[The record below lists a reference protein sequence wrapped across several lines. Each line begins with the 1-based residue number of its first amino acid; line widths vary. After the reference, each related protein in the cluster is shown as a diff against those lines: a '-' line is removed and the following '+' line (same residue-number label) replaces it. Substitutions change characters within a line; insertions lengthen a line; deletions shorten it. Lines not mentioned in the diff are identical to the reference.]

1 MAKFL
6 REVAKFG
13 GDSLND
19 FKVIQLFGVLLRSEY
34 CKGVFLFLF
43 TARSDICFKDSC
55 YTFAQGGNTWP
66 ENRKTCQDKGGDL
79 VAMEEEEE
87 WQFVNTEIQKRTI
100 PKPMEYHIGL
110 LKEEGVW
117 KWVNGQPLTI
127 DKWQKIEPDYRQ
139 PSGDGDVAVMSKDY
153 PEFTQG
159 LFNDLAKHN
168 KRPFICEIPK
178 GKRSES
184 NYE

>member
-1 MAKFL
+1 
-6 REVAKFG
+6 
-13 GDSLND
+13 
-19 FKVIQLFGVLLRSEY
+19 
-34 CKGVFLFLF
+34 
-43 TARSDICFKDSC
+43 
-55 YTFAQGGNTWP
+55 
-66 ENRKTCQDKGGDL
+66 
-79 VAMEEEEE
+79 MEEEEE

-117 KWVNGQPLTI
+117 KWVNGRPLTI
-127 DKWQKIEPDYRQ
+127 NKWQKIEPNYRQ

-159 LFNDLAKHN
+159 LFNDLPEDI

-178 GKRSES
+178 GNAPINVNPVGGGGECGQGVGI
-184 NYE
+184 